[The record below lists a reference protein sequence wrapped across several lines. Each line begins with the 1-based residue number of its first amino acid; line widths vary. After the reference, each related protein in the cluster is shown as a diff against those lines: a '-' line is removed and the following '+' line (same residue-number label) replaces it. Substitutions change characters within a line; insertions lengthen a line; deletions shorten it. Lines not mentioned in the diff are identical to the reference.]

1 MGIWAFY
8 TTCRQSEL
16 GLIRDLSHKASMSR
30 TPPYFEYSERYKS
43 WYGLYLMLTD
53 GLEEPSEGN
62 IKLRVRGTSTELN
75 H

>member
-1 MGIWAFY
+1 
-8 TTCRQSEL
+8 
-16 GLIRDLSHKASMSR
+16 MSR

-62 IKLRVRGTSTELN
+62 IKLRMRGTSPSWLIKN
-75 H
+75 RLPLMRISVNPL